1 MLSHMRLKR
10 LSLACI
16 GAICIASPNS
26 AIAAVQC
33 PTISAGHPLRLLGGG
48 SLYLGRV
55 QDNMRSA
62 PDSTQPGP
70 NGAVNTWLFRNAED
84 YTLICSYEGTQ
95 AVVALPLTPDIK
107 VCRQEPRTR
116 SFVCQ

>member
-1 MLSHMRLKR
+1 M
-10 LSLACI
+10 
-16 GAICIASPNS
+16 
-26 AIAAVQC
+26 AAVQC

-62 PDSTQPGP
+62 PDNTQPGP
-70 NGAVNTWLFRNAED
+70 NGAVNTWRFRNAED

-95 AVVALPLTPDIK
+95 TVVALPLTPDIK
-107 VCRQEPRTR
+107 ICRQEPRTR
-116 SFVCQ
+116 SFACQ